1 MHDEVCLVHALQI
14 FPLHQFRYL
23 IHQQEQHNL
32 DSLES
37 VEIKTNN

>member
-1 MHDEVCLVHALQI
+1 MHDEVCLVHAPQI
-14 FPLHQFRYL
+14 FPLHQFLDL